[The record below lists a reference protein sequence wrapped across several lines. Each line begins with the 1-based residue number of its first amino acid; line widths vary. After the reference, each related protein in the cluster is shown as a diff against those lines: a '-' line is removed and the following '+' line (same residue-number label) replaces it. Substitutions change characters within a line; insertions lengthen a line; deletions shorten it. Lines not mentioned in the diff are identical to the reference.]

1 LPRVR
6 RLADLAASWSLVVAL
21 ALVGASAILTAA
33 YLGLTFDRLSPVS
46 LLQYGGPV
54 ALRLAVLAWLAVAW
68 ARALEPRPRA
78 LAAVVLVIVALIV
91 GSDPW
96 LAGAVPDALPGVL
109 PVAALGAWR
118 SPRSARARRAL
129 AGLGAALAVLVLAL
143 VPHDS
148 VLSANGL
155 GLIAGPPDAERV
167 APPDDTVNDNY
178 PAVRSVT
185 NHLGYRD
192 VAFDEA
198 RWSRGAGS
206 AADDGV
212 RRVLLVGDSYV
223 WGDGIPSNEE
233 TLTHLLRC
241 ELEARAP
248 GRYLVA
254 NAAAVGNGVMGYAR
268 AADVF
273 AGRYRV
279 DVVVFGY
286 LGAADFDPLDAQ
298 ALVDL
303 APTLPPL
310 VNLVNRLGAL
320 QRLHEANVRRADD
333 WKRPVHAERTRARL
347 AEAARHLGGQG
358 ARLALIDYTATDDPQ
373 HQPEVPPEVARF
385 VLPRELAY
393 PGHRTDWW
401 YERNMHPKPRLNR
414 EIATRLAPWLHEL
427 LAGDRAR

>member
-1 LPRVR
+1 
-6 RLADLAASWSLVVAL
+6 VAV
-21 ALVGASAILTAA
+21 ALVGASASLTAA

-46 LLQYGGPV
+46 LLLFGGPV
-54 ALRLAVLAWLAVAW
+54 GLRLAVLAWLGVAW
-68 ARALEPRPRA
+68 GRAPAPKPRA
-78 LAAVVLVIVALIV
+78 LAAVVLAIVALTI
-91 GSDPW
+91 GSDPR
-96 LAGAVPDALPGVL
+96 LAGALPAALM
-109 PVAALGAWR
+109 PVGLIAALGAWW

-129 AGLGAALAVLVLAL
+129 LGLGAAAAMAGLAAL
-143 VPHDS
+143 PVVS
-148 VLSANGL
+148 ALSANEL
-155 GLIAGPPDAERV
+155 GLVAGPPDTERV

-185 NHLGYRD
+185 NHFGYRD

-198 RWSRGAGS
+198 RWSRGAGA
-206 AADDGV
+206 AADEGV

-233 TLTHLLRC
+233 TLTHLLRR
-241 ELEARAP
+241 ELDARAP

-254 NAAAVGNGVMGYAR
+254 NAAAVGNGVLGYAR
-268 AADVF
+268 AAEVF
-273 AGRYRV
+273 ASRYRV

-310 VNLVNRLGAL
+310 VNLVNRLGVL

-333 WKRPVHAERTRARL
+333 WKRPLHVERTRARL
-347 AEAARHLGGQG
+347 VEAARRLAGQG
-358 ARLALIDYTATDDPQ
+358 ARLALLDYTATASPE

-393 PGHRTDWW
+393 PGHRNQWW
-401 YERNMHPKPRLNR
+401 YERSMHPKPLLNR
-414 EIATRLAPWLHEL
+414 EIAARLAPWIETLPGS
-427 LAGDRAR
+427 AGAR